1 MLLVERL
8 LQSIIGEYQSH
19 CRVRQRAGT
28 VKAQSTSSQTSL
40 VQALVQ
46 QVKAEIYTRRVPL
59 RILCIVPYDF
69 VQNLGEKRG
78 TAIER
83 RMLDGCGPILQF
95 MNIWQHSGP
104 ETFCMLLS
112 LESYRLGQR

>member
-1 MLLVERL
+1 M
-8 LQSIIGEYQSH
+8 
-19 CRVRQRAGT
+19 RQQAGT
-28 VKAQSTSSQTSL
+28 VKAQSTSAQTSL

-59 RILCIVPYDF
+59 RTLCIMPYDF
-69 VQNLGEKRG
+69 DYDFGENRG

-83 RMLDGCGPILQF
+83 RMLDRYGPVLQL
-95 MNIWQHSGP
+95 MNIGQRSGP

-112 LESYRLGQR
+112 LDSCKPGQQ